1 MGVTVG
7 VNGRTVVH
15 SASSGMTIVF
25 PDVCKTPSP
34 AGPIPI
40 PYPNIAKS
48 SDTADGSSSVK
59 MDGNPIMLKSS
70 NFSTSVGD
78 EAGTAGGGVVSNTT
92 KGKAEFVNYSFDV
105 KVEGKN
111 VPRQLDPMIHNKLS
125 SPNTPPSPL
134 IQPPLIP
141 ILRVVCPCCSND
153 HKPSE
158 WRSKKDTGD
167 TAKDLEKLKGQIG
180 A

>member
-15 SASSGMTIVF
+15 SDSGGTTIIF

-40 PYPNIAKS
+40 PYPNTAKS

-59 MDGNPIMLKSS
+59 MDGNPIMLQGS
-70 NFSTSVGD
+70 NFSTSMGD
-78 EAGTAGGGVVSNTT
+78 EAGTAGGGIVSNTT

-105 KVEGKN
+105 KVEGKS

-134 IQPPLIP
+134 LQGPLLP
-141 ILRVVCPCCSND
+141 TQDVKCPCCRQGHEEST
-153 HKPSE
+153 
-158 WRSKKDTGD
+158 WRSRKSRGD
-167 TAKDLEKLKGQIG
+167 TSKDLEKLKGGIG